1 MARTAWLDSG
11 LQDYPV
17 AATYSNNLV
26 QHELGVDDG
35 TEATAVPITAFITS
49 SQFDIDDGHNFS
61 FVWRMLP
68 DLTFNGSTDGTTP
81 SLTMQLLP
89 LQNSGSGFNNPK
101 SVGGDSSSAEGTVTA
116 TQTYPIDLDTYNG
129 QLNIRIRARQMAMKI
144 SSNTL
149 GTQWQMG
156 APRID
161 IRPDGRRGG

>member
-11 LQDYPV
+11 LQEYPV

-35 TEATAVPITAFITS
+35 VAATLAPINAFITS
-49 SQFDIDDGHNFS
+49 SQFDIGDGHNFA

-68 DLTFNGSTDGTTP
+68 DLTFNGSTAGTTP

-89 LQNSGSGFNNPK
+89 LQNSGSGYNNPK

-129 QLNIRIRARQMAMKI
+129 QLNIRVRARQMSMKI

-161 IRPDGRRGG
+161 IRNDGRR

>member
-1 MARTAWLDSG
+1 
-11 LQDYPV
+11 
-17 AATYSNNLV
+17 
-26 QHELGVDDG
+26 
-35 TEATAVPITAFITS
+35 
-49 SQFDIDDGHNFS
+49 
-61 FVWRMLP
+61 MLP
-68 DLTFNGSTDGTTP
+68 DLTFNGSTDGATP

-89 LQNSGSGFNNPK
+89 LQNSGSGFNSPK

-161 IRPDGRRGG
+161 IRPDGRR